1 MRYYL
6 LLPSLLC
13 AGGVWAQSLIQDPQ
27 WLQEQLPEVAEA
39 EVVLQL
45 PARPVP
51 SKRISSRLE
60 EFLVE
65 QPTLAQKLLQTAA
78 TDPEQAWLEYQEVRS
93 QLGRPEALGLAA
105 QIQLSREQWAAAA
118 GAARDF
124 LERFPEHSSAP
135 SVYWILNR
143 ARFEQKEPLDTSPYW
158 LERAMTSLPAPPRL
172 DLWEMLATQARQQD
186 RLLDALEYDLQALQ
200 DPGQPDPPAFAESV
214 FERMQELDS
223 TAELNQLADAHPD
236 LALLRQKLPEI
247 YIKLLMRQGEY
258 GRAALLVNQLLPR
271 LQQSNLVEQVEALQ
285 FLQRRIQAAQQM
297 QPQRIGVILPIT
309 SSSALVSR
317 LTQQTL
323 TGLRLALKVAPE
335 PAPDNASGRP
345 VVSETAR
352 GAFPSVLPLEA
363 RLPLQEPQWELV
375 IRDSGLNPEQTRR
388 VFAELVEEEHVSAV
402 IGPLTRRTS
411 EAAAEEAQRWQVP
424 LISLS
429 LTSSIAELGDY
440 VFRNNLSWQQEIRD
454 LLRYAWDYQQVRKV
468 AVLYTNEREGREK
481 AKLFLEEAAQ
491 VGIEVVAVE
500 QYLSQQASY
509 VHEFEAVTGML
520 TATSE
525 RDEQALA
532 ELREKREPHLNFD
545 AVFVAA
551 GSRGLADLKVLLPYI
566 SVYELDRLLVLG
578 DSGWS
583 DQALLF
589 AQGRER
595 LRRLVL
601 VDSFFAQSPRPEVQ
615 AFVEA
620 HERMML
626 GAPSYQGPSNY
637 VAYAYDTLL
646 LLKQLLRNPRN
657 HSHRELREALL
668 QLKGFQGA
676 TGRIHFDEQG
686 EIQREMQLLTIRNGR
701 FRPIP

>member
-1 MRYYL
+1 MRVFL
-6 LLPSLLC
+6 LLLSLPW
-13 AGGVWAQSLIQDPQ
+13 AGSVWAQSLIQDPQ
-27 WLQEQLPEVAEA
+27 WLQDQLPEVTPT

-51 SKRISSRLE
+51 SNRLSSRLE

-65 QPTLAQKLLQTAA
+65 QPTLAQELLQATA
-78 TDPEQAWLEYQEVRS
+78 TDPERAWQEYQEVQS

-105 QIQLSREQWAAAA
+105 QIQLSREQWDAAAV
-118 GAARDF
+118 AARDF
-124 LERFPEHSSAP
+124 LERFPEHSSAA

-143 ARFEQKEPLDTSPYW
+143 ARLERQEALDASPYW
-158 LERAMTSLPAPPRL
+158 LERAVRELPVQPRL
-172 DLWEMLATQARQQD
+172 ELWAMLARQSRQQG
-186 RLLDALEYDLQALQ
+186 RLLEALEYDLRALQ
-200 DPGQPDPPAFAESV
+200 DPGQPDPEAFAEAI
-214 FERMQELDS
+214 FEQMQELSS
-223 TAELNQLADAHPD
+223 TAELNELADAHPD
-236 LALLRQKLPEI
+236 LVILRQKLPEI

-271 LQQSNLVEQVEALQ
+271 LQQSNLPEQVAALR

-297 QPQRIGVILPIT
+297 QPQRIGVILPMT
-309 SSSALVSR
+309 SNSALVSR

-323 TGLRLALKVAPE
+323 TGLRLALRETPE
-335 PAPDNASGRP
+335 PRADQATAIPP
-345 VVSETAR
+345 VVPEGTPSSV
-352 GAFPSVLPLEA
+352 FPFSSAP
-363 RLPLQEPQWELV
+363 PLQEPQWELV
-375 IRDSGLNPEQTRR
+375 IRDSGLSPEQTRR

-429 LTSSIAELGDY
+429 LTSSIAELGDF
-440 VFRNNLSWQQEIRD
+440 VFRNNLSWEQEIRD
-454 LLRYAWDYQQVRKV
+454 LLRYAWDYQQVRRV
-468 AVLYTNEREGREK
+468 AMFYTDEREGREK
-481 AKLFLEEAAQ
+481 ARLFLQEAERI
-491 VGIEVVAVE
+491 GLDVVAVE
-500 QYLSQQASY
+500 QYRSQEASY

-525 RDEQALA
+525 RDEQALK
-532 ELREKREPHLNFD
+532 ELQEKREPHLNLD

-566 SVYELDRLLVLG
+566 SVYEMDRLLVLG

-583 DQALLF
+583 NQALLF

-595 LRRLVL
+595 LRRLAL
-601 VDSFFAQSPRPEVQ
+601 VDSFFAQSPQPQVQ

-626 GAPSYQGPSNY
+626 SAPSYQGPTDY
-637 VAYAYDTLL
+637 VAYAYDTLM

-657 HSHRELREALL
+657 HSHRELRDALL

-676 TGRIHFDEQG
+676 TGRIHFDETG

-701 FRPIP
+701 FTPIP